1 MLVLYCSLFSSSV
14 SFWPESWRKGW
25 TSSTT
30 TSTPPEEESV
40 YFREDLSQQIEL
52 DLDASSQNTS
62 FIDENDSYLAQL
74 NKPEQQENSS
84 FMKLINYFSP
94 IKKRSTVNQSV
105 SVLDPIPEESKSQ
118 SNPIHQ
124 SISSSDVSV
133 IVSPLSDLSPISE
146 EDTPIDSLIQ
156 ESPVSEE
163 KKEEE
168 GEQLGSFFETSLVYD
183 KKTQSMKK
191 VTQRHSRRYRISVL
205 CS

>member
-1 MLVLYCSLFSSSV
+1 MLYCSLFSSSV

-84 FMKLINYFSP
+84 LMKLINYFSP

-118 SNPIHQ
+118 SNPIYQ